1 MVANISGF
9 AVLFVLAVATALEV
23 HFLLRGSLGVLLDEV
38 VKCPSC
44 TTFYT
49 RVLAIGLLLIALSS
63 VLGTTFDLN
72 EDAAFMEY
80 VWRIAGGLSS
90 AFNGIFLFLT
100 GYIFLV
106 MIPVAVLR
114 RRSE

>member
-1 MVANISGF
+1 MANICGF
-9 AVLFVLAVATALEV
+9 AVLSVVAIATALEI

-44 TTFYT
+44 TTFFT
-49 RVLAIGLLLIALSS
+49 RVLAIGLLLIAVSS
-63 VLGTTFDLN
+63 VLDTTFNL
-72 EDAAFMEY
+72 DADASFMEY

-90 AFNGIFLFLT
+90 VFYGVFLFLT
-100 GYIFLV
+100 GYIFV
-106 MIPVAVLR
+106 IMILVAVLR